1 MFTSYAIINWDHML
15 YDDFEPCNKFQF
27 LQESVS
33 FFFFVVLLRVMEVNM
48 LFVFFVLLVSNIQQ
62 IRLIY

>member
-1 MFTSYAIINWDHML
+1 ML